1 MAQQERIN
9 FREFCERFNTEN
21 ACREHLNQLRWPTG
35 FVCPKCGEAGGY
47 YLEDRHVYQCK
58 HCRYHA
64 SATAG
69 TVMHRS
75 KLPLTTWFWA
85 IYLTARDK
93 RGYSAIQLSSE
104 FGIAYS
110 SAWYLLHRIRSAM
123 TSRDAEYMLCGI
135 VEVDDTYFGGSKS
148 GGKRGRGTDKTKV
161 VVAVSKDAKD
171 QPQYIKMKV
180 VDDLKG
186 TTLGNFVNSVI
197 KKGSV
202 IQSDAYG
209 SFRKPM
215 ADGYTHQYETFDSDS
230 DMLHW
235 MHQIIGN
242 AKAVILGTFHGF
254 DEKHLQA
261 YLDAFC
267 YRFNRRN
274 LRGEIFGR
282 LLAAVTS
289 SHILGYAEL
298 TR

>member
-1 MAQQERIN
+1 MARQENIS
-9 FREFCERFNTEN
+9 FKDFCERFNTED
-21 ACREHLNQLRWPTG
+21 ACREYLIQIRWPSG
-35 FVCPKCGEAGGY
+35 FVCPRCGEAGGY

-75 KLPLTTWFWA
+75 KLPLTVWFWA

-93 RGYSAIQLSSE
+93 RGYSAVQLASE
-104 FGIAYS
+104 LGIAYS

-123 TSRDAEYMLCGI
+123 TNRDAEYMLCGI
-135 VEVDDTYFGGSKS
+135 VEVDDTYFGGPKS
-148 GGKRGRGTDKTKV
+148 GGKRGRGTEKTKV
-161 VVAVSKDAKD
+161 VVAVSKDEKD
-171 QPQYIKMKV
+171 RPQYIKMQV

-186 TTLGNFVNSVI
+186 ATIGGFVNSAI

-215 ADGYTHQYETFDSDS
+215 ADGYTHQYEVFDSNN

-235 MHQIIGN
+235 LHQIIGN

-254 DEKHLQA
+254 HEKHLQA

-267 YRFNRRN
+267 YRFNRRF
-274 LRGEIFGR
+274 LRGEIFAR
-282 LLAAVTS
+282 LLTAVSS
-289 SHILGYAEL
+289 SHILGYAAL

>member
-1 MAQQERIN
+1 MARQESIS
-9 FREFCERFNTEN
+9 FKEFCKRFNTEES
-21 ACREHLNQLRWPTG
+21 CREYLIQLRWPKG

-47 YLEDRHVYQCK
+47 YLEERHVYQCK

-75 KLPLTTWFWA
+75 KLSLTSWFWA

-93 RGYSAIQLSSE
+93 RGYSAVQLSSE
-104 FGIAYS
+104 LGIAYS
-110 SAWYLLHRIRSAM
+110 SAWYLLHRIRTAM
-123 TSRDAEYMLCGI
+123 ANRDAEYMLCGI
-135 VEVDDTYFGGSKS
+135 VEVDDTYFGGPKS
-148 GGKRGRGTDKTKV
+148 GGKRGRGTEKTKV
-161 VVAVSKDAKD
+161 IVAVSKDKKD
-171 QPQYIKMKV
+171 RPLYIKMKV
-180 VDDLKG
+180 ISDLKG
-186 TTLGNFVNSVI
+186 STIGNFVNSVI

-215 ADGYTHQYETFDSDS
+215 ADGYTHQYDVFDSDK

-242 AKAVILGTFHGF
+242 VKAAINGTFHGF
-254 DEKHLQA
+254 DDKHLQA
-261 YLDAFC
+261 YLDSFC

-274 LRGEIFGR
+274 LRGEIFTR
-282 LLAAVTS
+282 LLVAVTATP
-289 SHILGYAEL
+289 ILGYAVL